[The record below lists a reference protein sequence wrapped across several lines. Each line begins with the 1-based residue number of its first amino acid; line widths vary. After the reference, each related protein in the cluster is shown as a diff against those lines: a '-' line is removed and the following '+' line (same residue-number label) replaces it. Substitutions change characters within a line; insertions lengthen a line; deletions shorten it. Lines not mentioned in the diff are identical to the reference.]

1 MTYLDYVVQ
10 FEKLDQ
16 AQAFS
21 GNATRLYLKLLALA
35 NAIGWPD
42 EFAKSD
48 AYVAAVCGFAENTMK
63 DCRTKLVARGL
74 LATTAGKMGRGSMTT
89 YQLLAIETLNNKVSN
104 SDTLPVKKVS
114 ESDTLPSEKVS
125 DKVSNFDTIPSETG
139 NKASDKVS
147 NFDALYIDKENNTS
161 SAAVAASEGAL
172 SSTSGQPDSQP
183 ASEPTTCPAPAE
195 ATTTPP
201 RAGRATRK
209 RGAAP
214 AAGPADLLPDSCPL
228 AGLLNPGGLA
238 ARVQQM
244 AEPLTIA
251 QAERLLLD
259 FGAPILRE
267 IFCEMANYRKLLTA
281 STSANLTA
289 RNWLTRRGLK
299 PSTQQPPLLIATTT
313 SATEELDEPARLFR
327 AEQAAREQAEQDA
340 HFARWAARPT
350 PATA

>member
-89 YQLLAIETLNNKVSN
+89 YQLLAIETLNNKASN
-104 SDTLPVKKVS
+104 SDTLQANKVSEFDTLTSEKAS
-114 ESDTLPSEKVS
+114 ESDT
-125 DKVSNFDTIPSETG
+125 IPYETG

-161 SAAVAASEGAL
+161 SAAVAASAGAL
-172 SSTSGQPDSQP
+172 SSASEGLDSQP
-183 ASEPTTCPAPAE
+183 ASAPTVGPAPAE
-195 ATTTPP
+195 ATTTLPL
-201 RAGRATRK
+201 AGRAPRK
-209 RGAAP
+209 RGAALP
-214 AAGPADLLPDSCPL
+214 TGPAELLPASCLL
-228 AGLLNPGGLA
+228 AELLNPGGLA

-244 AEPLTIA
+244 AEPLTLA
-251 QAERLLLD
+251 QAEWLLLD
-259 FGAPILRE
+259 FSTPVLRE

-313 SATEELDEPARLFR
+313 SAAEEELDDAARQFR

-350 PATA
+350 ATA

>member
-1 MTYLDYVVQ
+1 MTYLDYIVQ

-16 AQAFS
+16 VQAFS

-74 LATTAGKMGRGSMTT
+74 LATTAGKMGRGSTTT
-89 YQLLAIETLNNKVSN
+89 YQLLAIEGSTNKVSN
-104 SDTLPVKKVS
+104 SDTLPANKVS
-114 ESDTLPSEKVS
+114 EFDTLPI
-125 DKVSNFDTIPSETG
+125 DKVSNSDTLLAETG
-139 NKASDKVS
+139 DKVSDKVS

-161 SAAVAASEGAL
+161 GAAVAASEGGL
-172 SSTSGQPDSQP
+172 SSASEQPDSQP
-183 ASEPTTCPAPAE
+183 ASQPTAGPPPAE
-195 ATTTPP
+195 ATATPP

-209 RGAAP
+209 RGAALP
-214 AAGPADLLPDSCPL
+214 AGPAELLPASCLL
-228 AGLLNPGGLA
+228 AELLNPGGLA
-238 ARVQQM
+238 AKVQQM
-244 AEPLTIA
+244 AEPLTLA

-259 FGAPILRE
+259 FSAPVLRE

-313 SATEELDEPARLFR
+313 SAAEEELDEPARQFR
-327 AEQAAREQAEQDA
+327 AELAAREEAEQAA

-350 PATA
+350 ATA